1 MTVAS
6 NKLRSPE
13 PVEGRSASSAI
24 PSDERTFEALF
35 LEHYAQVYGVLF
47 RLVGDRAEAED
58 LTLETFWRLWERAP
72 HTADHL
78 GGWLYRVAMNLGYN
92 ALRAAKR
99 RANYEIEAGQYRLE
113 HDSPP
118 DPAHEAER
126 RYERARVREVLRRMR
141 PREAQLLILRHSGLA
156 YKEIA
161 AALGVAPGS
170 IGTLLA
176 RAEKEF
182 EKLYSEGG

>member
-13 PVEGRSASSAI
+13 PVEGRSAI
-24 PSDERTFEALF
+24 TSDERTFEALF

-99 RANYEIEAGQYRLE
+99 RTNYEVEAGRYRLE

-126 RYERARVREVLRRMR
+126 RDERARVREVLRHMR

-161 AALGVAPGS
+161 AALGIAPGS

-182 EKLYSEGG
+182 EKLYSET

>member
-13 PVEGRSASSAI
+13 SVKGHSALT
-24 PSDERTFEALF
+24 SDERTFETLF

-72 HTADHL
+72 HNADHL
-78 GGWLYRVAMNLGYN
+78 GGWLYRVATHLGYN

-99 RANYEIEAGQYRLE
+99 RTSYEVEAGRFRLE

-118 DPAHEAER
+118 DPAQEAER
-126 RYERARVREVLRRMR
+126 RDERARVREVLSRMR

-182 EKLYSEGG
+182 EKLYAYAEP